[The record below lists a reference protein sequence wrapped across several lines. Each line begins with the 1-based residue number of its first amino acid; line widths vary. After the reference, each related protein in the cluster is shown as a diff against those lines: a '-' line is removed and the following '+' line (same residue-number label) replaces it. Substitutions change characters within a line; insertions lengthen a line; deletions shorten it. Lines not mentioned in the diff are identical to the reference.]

1 MSISSNLISLSS
13 LKGTRD
19 PQKIADFMSET
30 GKIQKEPEA
39 SLYAIDTFQASTQR
53 LMGLCQK
60 DIIWSYLG
68 QVEHQKE

>member
-30 GKIQKEPEA
+30 GKVQKEPEA
-39 SLYAIDTFQASTQR
+39 SFYAIDTFQASTQKTNGAVSKR
-53 LMGLCQK
+53 QNLVIFG
-60 DIIWSYLG
+60 II
-68 QVEHQKE
+68 

>member
-39 SLYAIDTFQASTQR
+39 SFYAIDTFQASIQR